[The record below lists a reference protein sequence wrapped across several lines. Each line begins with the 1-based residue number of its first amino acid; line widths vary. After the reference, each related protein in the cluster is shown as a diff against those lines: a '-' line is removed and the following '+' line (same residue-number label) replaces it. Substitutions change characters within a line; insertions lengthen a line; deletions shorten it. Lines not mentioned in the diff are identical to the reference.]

1 MSPETPAG
9 DAEPRSL
16 TEEAARALCERL
28 AATHAD
34 RATHQWLPRRP
45 KDATG
50 SWQVVKVALPPPVD
64 NLGTEIRADERPD
77 TPDDPRSAHD
87 RNVGP
92 WVGPG

>member
-1 MSPETPAG
+1 MSPSSDPS
-9 DAEPRSL
+9 DANPKVL
-16 TEEAARALCERL
+16 TEEGARALCARL

-34 RATHQWLPRRP
+34 RATHQWLPRAP
-45 KDATG
+45 KDAAG
-50 SWQVVKVALPPPVD
+50 PWQVVKVALPPPAD
-64 NLGTEIRADERPD
+64 NLGTEVRADERPD